1 MYARTRTVYER
12 INVWKPT
19 RWLQLYLRSW
29 LWRAK
34 LWHGWV
40 VPLKGNSG
48 VDIKKTFPCSLN
60 IDMLC
65 SSIETS
71 SKNPRLMI
79 IPVVLSNLSDINDC
93 EPNPCMNGA
102 SCMDRLNDYNCSCA
116 DGFEGENCQTSK
128 CFSMY
133 IFNCSLTH
141 RLSTRLEALIAFI
154 QSVVNLSMFVTCFP
168 HHYTNWNTFKLINV
182 IKLFK
187 YSYKIT

>member
-48 VDIKKTFPCSLN
+48 VDIKNFSLF
-60 IDMLC
+60 IKYWYVQQLC

-128 CFSMY
+128 CFPMS

-141 RLSTRLEALIAFI
+141 RLSIRLEALIAFI
-154 QSVVNLSMFVTCFP
+154 
-168 HHYTNWNTFKLINV
+168 
-182 IKLFK
+182 
-187 YSYKIT
+187 